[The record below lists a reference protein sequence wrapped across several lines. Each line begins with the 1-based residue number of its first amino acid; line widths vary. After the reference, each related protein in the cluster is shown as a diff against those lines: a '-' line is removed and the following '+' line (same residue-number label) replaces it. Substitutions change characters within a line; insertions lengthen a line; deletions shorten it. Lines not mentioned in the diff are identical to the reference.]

1 MPLLIFFIIGRFIIV
16 PSSLFRSTPVS
27 SASSKT
33 IFVCTFI
40 AFLFIASSWNLLSF
54 SKLSIHIGDVHHS
67 SSSDVASTNS
77 DSATTATN
85 APSSSSTSVMSSEQA
100 MQTTGAAVAK
110 SPSSGI
116 ADSPISKIEAG
127 IREIAST
134 GFDPFSVSL
143 VNPKMEIKK
152 SDIEKLSPFYQLL
165 ITQNKDIK
173 LIVPPPPK
181 PKVDVTEFNPA
192 GGGVAIEAI
201 PLVPNPIEGI
211 KLSGISYMPKRSFAM
226 LNVSGQAHAAIVSQ
240 GEVIDVAGQQV
251 KVVSIARGAV
261 SLCWLGAPKGITP
274 TQKLTM
280 PDIIGYKPASN
291 SGSSSSAPSAPGAT
305 GGAPAGASMPM
316 GGASGSKSMTP
327 PPPNNTPEAIEKL
340 VNAAMKP

>member
-100 MQTTGAAVAK
+100 MQTTGAAVAN

-116 ADSPISKIEAG
+116 ADSPLSKIEAG

-173 LIVPPPPK
+173 LIVPPPPPK
-181 PKVDVTEFNPA
+181 PKVDPTEFNPA
-192 GGGVAIEAI
+192 GGGVAIEVI
-201 PLVPNPIEGI
+201 PVVPNPIEGI
-211 KLSGISYMPKRSFAM
+211 KLSGVSYMPKRSFAM
-226 LNVSGQAHAAIVSQ
+226 LNVSGQPNAAIVSQ
-240 GEVIDVAGQQV
+240 GEVLDVAGQQV

-261 SLCWLGAPKGITP
+261 SLCWLGAPKGVAP

-280 PDIIGYKPASN
+280 PDIIGYKSASN
-291 SGSSSSAPSAPGAT
+291 SGSSSSSTSAPGA
-305 GGAPAGASMPM
+305 AGASMPM
-316 GGASGSKSMTP
+316 GGTSGSKSMTP